1 MSSLKE
7 NQPKVNDGLSSLFV
21 KIGVVLICISL
32 VIFFL
37 TFYRVFW
44 VELQYLIARPNK
56 NIQVSL
62 TAKKGVLTPVDND
75 FGIVIPKIAA
85 NAKVIPNVNPFNER
99 EYQWQ
104 LTKGVAH
111 AKGTAFPGQYGNV
124 FIFAHSAG
132 NFYDANRYNAIFYLL
147 TKMEKGDKVDLFYKK
162 HTYEYKVIEKKM
174 VDATSVNYLV
184 GNTRKRTVTLM
195 TCWPAGTTYKRLL
208 VIAELVEGSK

>member
-7 NQPKVNDGLSSLFV
+7 NQPKVNKGLSSLFI
-21 KIGVVLICISL
+21 KIGVVLISISL
-32 VIFFL
+32 LIFFL
-37 TFYRVFW
+37 TFYRVLL

-62 TAKKGVLTPVDND
+62 NAKKGTLAPVDKE

-147 TKMEKGDKVDLFYKK
+147 TKMEKGDMIDLFYKK
-162 HTYEYKVIEKKM
+162 YKYEYRVIEKKT
-174 VDATSVNYLV
+174 VDAAAVKYLA
-184 GNTRKRTVTLM
+184 GDSRKKTVTLM

-208 VIAELVEGSK
+208 VIAELVEGVK